1 MTPNL
6 TSKGHVLLLRA
17 LDGEA
22 LKFTRIQLGNGAA
35 QNAKSATALSNP
47 LTTLPLTKMMT
58 GSQYITLTS
67 TFSNNEI
74 TAGFRITEVGIFAE
88 DPDNEGSEILYAL
101 GNEPEGTADYV
112 PSKDNR
118 ILEFEY
124 SVMIFVGEAQ
134 NVTAEISESLAYA
147 SAAELKVH
155 TDNKQNPHGVTAEQ
169 VGLGNVPN
177 VGTDDQTPNHTIAQS
192 LTALAPKEKLSVAMG
207 KIARAVQSLI
217 DHLKNNVTHV
227 TAEERSKWNNKA
239 AESHTHGATDINSG
253 TLGVAR
259 GGTGKS
265 SWTANQLLYPT
276 SATSIGQMAA
286 PSKDGMYLRQN
297 RTGAPFWAEVEQPT
311 ILPTS
316 ETGTYTGGGK
326 TGSSAKNTI
335 TFQDGVPKVVFIKQK
350 SLAMVRYGILLLS
363 PGAET
368 GFSVIEN
375 GVQSNLVVS
384 VSGKTVS
391 WYYNSAESH
400 PANQLDHAGQTYSY
414 VGVF

>member
-47 LTTLPLTKMMT
+47 LVTLPLTKMVT

-67 TFSNNEI
+67 SFSNNEI
-74 TAGFRITEVGIFAE
+74 TAGFRITEAGIWAE
-88 DPDNEGSEILYAL
+88 DPDNAGSEILYAL

-118 ILEFEY
+118 ILELEY

-147 SAAELKVH
+147 SAAELKAH
-155 TDNKQNPHGVTAEQ
+155 IDNKQNPHGVTAEQ

-177 VGTDDQTPNHTIAQS
+177 VGTDDQTPTYAIPGS
-192 LTALAPKEKLSVAMG
+192 LAALVSGEKLGTAMG
-207 KIARAVQSLI
+207 KIARAVLNLI
-217 DHLKNNVTHV
+217 DHLKDS
-227 TAEERSKWNNKA
+227 TAHITASERSKWNNKA
-239 AESHTHGATDINSG
+239 AGSHTHGAADINSG
-253 TLGVAR
+253 ILGVTR

-265 SWTANQLLYPT
+265 GWTVNRLMYPT
-276 SATSIGQMAA
+276 SETNIGQMAA
-286 PSKDGMYLRQN
+286 PSQDEMYLCQN
-297 RTGAPFWAEVEQPT
+297 QTGAPFWKKIVHPT
-311 ILPTS
+311 IPPTS
-316 ETGTYTGGGK
+316 EAGTYVGGGK
-326 TGSSAKNTI
+326 TGSNAKSTI
-335 TFQDGVPKVVFIKQK
+335 TFQGGAPKMIYIKQRGTG
-350 SLAMVRYGILLLS
+350 AWGLLLFTGS
-363 PGAET
+363 GGD
-368 GFSVIEN
+368 GFSVVN
-375 GVQSNLVVS
+375 GVTCNLTATA
-384 VSGKTVS
+384 SGNTAS
-391 WYYNSAESH
+391 WYYNSTESH
-400 PANQLDHAGQTYSY
+400 PANQLDINMQTYYY

>member
-47 LTTLPLTKMMT
+47 LVTLPLTKMVT
-58 GSQYITLTS
+58 GSQYIALTS
-67 TFSNNEI
+67 TFSNSNI
-74 TAGFRITEVGIFAE
+74 TAGFRITEVGIWAE
-88 DPDNEGSEILYAL
+88 DPDNAGSEILYAL

-112 PSKDNR
+112 PSKDSR
-118 ILEFEY
+118 ILELEY
-124 SVMIFVGEAQ
+124 SIMIFVGEAQ

-147 SAAELKVH
+147 SAAELKAH
-155 TDNKQNPHGVTAEQ
+155 IENKQNPHGVTAEQ
-169 VGLGNVPN
+169 VGLGSVPN

-192 LTALAPKEKLSVAMG
+192 LTALTPKEKLSVAMG

-217 DHLKNNVTHV
+217 DHLKDS
-227 TAEERSKWNNKA
+227 TAHITASERSKWNGKA
-239 AESHTHGATDINSG
+239 AGSHTHGAADINSG
-253 TLGVAR
+253 ILGVTR
-259 GGTGKS
+259 GGTGKGG
-265 SWTANQLLYPT
+265 WTANRLMYPT

-286 PSKDGMYLRQN
+286 PSKDGMYLCQN
-297 RTGAPFWAEVEQPT
+297 KVGVPFWKEMEQPT
-311 ILPTS
+311 IPPTS
-316 ETGTYTGGGK
+316 EVGTYIGGGK
-326 TGSSAKNTI
+326 TGSNAKNSI
-335 TFQDGVPKVVFIKQK
+335 TFQGGVPRLIFVKQK
-350 SLAMVRYGILLLS
+350 SLAIVRYGILLLT

-375 GVQSNLVVS
+375 GVRSNLVVG
-384 VSGKTVS
+384 VSGQTVS
-391 WYYNSAESH
+391 WYYDSSDSH

>member
-35 QNAKSATALSNP
+35 QDIKGATALFNP
-47 LTTLPLTKMMT
+47 LATLPLTKMVT

-67 TFSNNEI
+67 TFSNSNI
-74 TAGFRITEVGIFAE
+74 SAGFRITEAGIWAE

-118 ILEFEY
+118 ILELEY
-124 SVMIFVGEAQ
+124 SVMIFVGGAQ

-147 SAAELKVH
+147 SSAELKAH
-155 TDNKQNPHGVTAEQ
+155 TDSKQNPHGVTAEQ

-177 VGTDDQTPNHTIAQS
+177 VTTNNQTPTYTTPGS
-192 LTALAPKEKLSVAMG
+192 LAALISGEKLGVAMG
-207 KIARAVQSLI
+207 KIARAVQNLI
-217 DHLKNNVTHV
+217 NHLKDN
-227 TAEERSKWNNKA
+227 TAHITASERSAWNGKA
-239 AESHTHGATDINSG
+239 NGSHTHSTADINNG
-253 TLGVAR
+253 TLGVGR

-265 SWTANQLLYPT
+265 SWTANRLMYPT
-276 SATSIGQMAA
+276 SSTNIDQMAV
-286 PSKDGMYLRQN
+286 PTQDGMYLCQN
-297 RTGAPFWAEVEQPT
+297 RTGAPFWRKMEQPT
-311 ILPTS
+311 IPPTS
-316 ETGTYTGGGK
+316 EAGTYTGGGK

-335 TFQDGVPKVVFIKQK
+335 TFQNGTPKVVIIKQK
-350 SLAMVRYGILLLS
+350 NLTRFGVLILA
-363 PGAET
+363 PEAPT
-368 GFSVIEN
+368 GYSVIEN

-384 VSGKTVS
+384 VSGQTVS
-391 WYYNSAESH
+391 WYYDSAESH
-400 PANQLDHAGQTYSY
+400 PANQLDHAGQIYSY